1 MKAAIYI
8 RVSTTDQAL
17 HGYSLNAQEELL
29 RSYAKANNM
38 TIVGVYADEGI
49 SASKALHK
57 RKAILQLLDDAEQG
71 KVDVILFKD
80 LSRWSRNP
88 SQFYAV
94 QDMLDKCS
102 VSWIAV
108 DQPNLET
115 VSASGKLIVGIHI
128 SVAAHE
134 AQQTGERIKFVQNAQ
149 LREGYYPF
157 PDKCVPLGYKNVRTA
172 DGHMKL
178 TVDPEK
184 GEVVKELFR
193 VFLMTGNRQRCIE
206 KAAEMGV
213 RVTKDMMTNMVRN
226 RTYLGEVRGMKGF
239 VEPLISEEDWNTI
252 QQILSHRNYTRRTDT
267 YIFSSLCRCGVC
279 GGSMYGTT
287 NTSSL
292 SIWYRCDRCK
302 HNMISQ
308 KKLEPKVLDE
318 VDEYVHDLEIH
329 AQSRKAV
336 KQTDVKKLRG
346 KLDRLNELYIEG
358 NISKA
363 EYERRRTAL
372 EAQISTLT
380 AVKGNMP
387 KVFNG
392 TWKEAYKRLDEVK
405 KNVLWKSVVD
415 CIIVNADKTI
425 SIKFAP

>member
-1 MKAAIYI
+1 MKVAGYI
-8 RVSTTDQAL
+8 RVSSVEQAVSGL
-17 HGYSLNAQEELL
+17 SLPAQRELIEAYCKEHDHEL
-29 RSYAKANNM
+29 VK
-38 TIVGVYADEGI
+38 IYADEGV
-49 SASKALHK
+49 SASKELHK
-57 RKAILQLLDDAEQG
+57 RKALLSMLDDVEKG
-71 KVDVILFKD
+71 KVDLIVFKD
-80 LSRWSRNP
+80 ITRWSRN
-88 SQFYAV
+88 SKQYWMV
-94 QDMLDKCS
+94 QDRLDKCKVGWVS
-102 VSWIAV
+102 VQ
-108 DQPNLET
+108 QPYLET
-115 VSASGKLIVGIHI
+115 LTPTGRFQVSVMLGTSQL
-128 SVAAHE
+128 E
-134 AQQTGERIKFVQNAQ
+134 AEQTGERIKFVQDAQ

-193 VFLMTGNRQRCIE
+193 VFLLTGNRQRCIE
-206 KAAEMGV
+206 KAAEYGV
-213 RVTKDMMTNMVRN
+213 HVTKDMMRNMVRN

-239 VEPLISEEDWNTI
+239 VEPLISEEDWSTI
-252 QQILSHRNYTRRTDT
+252 QQILSHRNYTRRKDD

-287 NTSSL
+287 NTDSL
-292 SIWYRCDRCK
+292 AIWYRCDRCK

-380 AVKGNMP
+380 AVKGNVP

-392 TWKEAYKRLDEVK
+392 PWKEAYKRLDGIK
-405 KNVLWKSVVD
+405 KNILWKSVIDQIV
-415 CIIVNADKTI
+415 VNADKTI